1 MRNHGGD
8 LLESGARENTMNR
21 YNLISFGGL
30 FVLIFLG
37 WLLSANRKVFNWRA
51 VAGGL
56 ALQLVFGAFI
66 FFVPAGT
73 TLFLWLNDAVM
84 KVLDAA
90 QAGIKFCFGPLAA
103 GPGQPGSP
111 GFILALQALPT
122 IVFFATLMDVLYYLK
137 VMQHIVNGF
146 TRLFTRLLRI
156 SGAESLATASNI
168 FVGIE
173 AAVVVRPYLATMT
186 RSELALVLTSG
197 FATVASST
205 LGLYV
210 MLLHQSFP
218 TIAGHLMSASLLG
231 APAAIVMAKL
241 LMPETEQPE
250 TLGQIVPPHYEKPAS
265 LIESAINGAN
275 AGGKLVM
282 GVIVLLLAFIGL
294 MELLNLGLD
303 GIAVLIEKIFHVHW
317 NLRLENLLAYVFYPF
332 ALLIGVSPADAW
344 EVGRLLGLRFVLTEI
359 PAYQELARLMASG
372 ALHDP
377 RSAVLASYALCGFA
391 HIPSIAIFVGGTAAL
406 APNQTRNLAAVAFRA
421 LLAAT
426 LACLMIAAIAGTFYG
441 HGALVLTPK

>member
-1 MRNHGGD
+1 MD
-8 LLESGARENTMNR
+8 R
-21 YNLISFGGL
+21 YNLISFGSL

-51 VAGGL
+51 VVGGL
-56 ALQLVFGAFI
+56 TLQLVFGAFI
-66 FFVPAGT
+66 FFVPAGAT
-73 TLFLWLNDAVM
+73 VFLWLNDAVM

-90 QAGIKFCFGPLAA
+90 QAGLKFCFGPLAA
-103 GPGQPGSP
+103 GPGQPGSI
-111 GFILALQALPT
+111 GFILAFQALPT

-137 VMQHIVNGF
+137 VMQYVVNGF
-146 TRLFTRLLRI
+146 TRLFSWLMRI
-156 SGAESLATASNI
+156 SGAESLCTASNI

-173 AAVVVRPYLATMT
+173 ASVIVRPYLATMT

-210 MLLHQSFP
+210 MLLHQNFP

-231 APAAIVMAKL
+231 APAAIVMSKL
-241 LMPETEQPE
+241 LIPETEQPE
-250 TLGQIVPPHYEKPAS
+250 TLGQIVPPHYDKPSS

-282 GVIVLLLAFIGL
+282 GVIVLLLAFLGL
-294 MELLNLGLD
+294 MELVNLGLD
-303 GIAVLIEKIFHVHW
+303 GVAVLVEKIFHVHY

-344 EVGRLLGLRFVLTEI
+344 EVGRLLGMRFILTEI

-372 ALHDP
+372 GLHDP

-406 APNQTRNLAAVAFRA
+406 APNQTKNLAAIAFRA